1 MTVITARPSVVIGPR
16 SERPLDGADAP
27 SLNGMLPGRPT
38 LDGTSRAYVHL
49 HVGQA
54 VWARNGARWRHGWV
68 VSGEAKKAAPAL
80 NNGQRTTTVEV
91 EYVADRR
98 GTVFVHRFAVSELRL
113 RDAEPEEFYATLHAG
128 PFEAKP

>member
-1 MTVITARPSVVIGPR
+1 MTVIAARPALVIGPR

-38 LDGTSRAYVHL
+38 LDGTSRAYAHL

-54 VWARNGARWRHGWV
+54 VWARYGARWRQGWV
-68 VSGEAKKAAPAL
+68 VGAEARTASTHHNGLRAL
-80 NNGQRTTTVEV
+80 TVEV

-98 GTVFVHRFAVSELRL
+98 GTVYVHRFSVSELRL
-113 RDAEPEEFYATLHAG
+113 RDVAP
-128 PFEAKP
+128 